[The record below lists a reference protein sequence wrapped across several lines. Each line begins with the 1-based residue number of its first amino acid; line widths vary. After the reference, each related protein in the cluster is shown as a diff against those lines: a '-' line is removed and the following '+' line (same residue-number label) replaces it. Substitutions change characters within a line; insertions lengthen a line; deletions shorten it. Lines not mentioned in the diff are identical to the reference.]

1 MSRWP
6 VVIAFAALGVSTQVC
21 WLAYAAITTAT
32 ATHFGVSDPAV
43 GWLANL
49 FPLLFVLLS
58 VPAGRLLDT
67 RLRPALALAAVLL
80 GLGALT
86 RVAVDAYWAALLG
99 QGLAALA
106 QPLAANAITRVAA
119 AYLEP
124 RHRPLGIAVGAGAT
138 YVGMIVAIGVGT
150 AIPDDVPLVVAVGA
164 GLTLVTVIAA
174 LLALRG
180 RPPFEVAVRRPPS
193 LAAVARQPGVALLA
207 TVVFAGMGVFVAL
220 ATWLEPLLKPGG
232 VAADASGLLMLT
244 MLVAGIAGCAVI
256 PPLAARK
263 TAEPTALLVTA
274 VVTAVVTAPA
284 CLLLALA
291 PGVATGFAAAL
302 PIGFLL
308 LAALPV
314 ALAHVERT
322 AGDSAGTTTALLWLT
337 GNAGGVV
344 VSLAAGSLLGTPGL
358 AFGLF
363 ALLALGA
370 AGLAHLL
377 RRGPRVVDRGKT
389 LH

>member
-6 VVIAFAALGVSTQVC
+6 VVVAFAALGVSTQVC

-32 ATHFGVSDPAV
+32 ATHFGVSEPAV

-138 YVGMIVAIGVGT
+138 YVGMVVAIGVGT

-164 GLTLVTVIAA
+164 GLTLVTVAAA

-180 RPPFEVAVRRPPS
+180 RPPFEVAVRRPPPLS
-193 LAAVARQPGVALLA
+193 AVARQPGVALLA

-220 ATWLEPLLKPGG
+220 ATWLEPLLKPSG

-244 MLVAGIAGCAVI
+244 MLVAGIIGCAVI

-263 TAEPTALLVTA
+263 TAEPAALLVTG
-274 VVTAVVTAPA
+274 VVTALA

-322 AGDSAGTTTALLWLT
+322 AGDSAGTVTALLWLT

-344 VSLAAGSLLGTPGL
+344 VSLAAGSLLSTPGL

-370 AGLAHLL
+370 AWLAHSL
-377 RRGPRVVDRGKT
+377 RSAVDRGKT